1 MSTDNL
7 KIKPKYNKINQN
19 IIGTLFA
26 VVNRRKSLVS
36 KDLRRA
42 GRRAKP

>member
-7 KIKPKYNKINQN
+7 RIKPKYNKINQN

-26 VVNRRKSLVS
+26 VRNRRKSLVS
-36 KDLRRA
+36 KDLRSA
-42 GRRAKP
+42 GQARSS